1 MASAD
6 FMLQMNV
13 LYIYI
18 KKENKVPE
26 LKSAFQYECDPLEKV
41 RMGTIELQDQ
51 ILLWVVNVLGRHC
64 CWFFPFAAVKV
75 ANVLWIL

>member
-51 ILLWVVNVLGRHC
+51 ILL
-64 CWFFPFAAVKV
+64 
-75 ANVLWIL
+75 